1 MPKRLTKL
9 EKTEL
14 IDKFKNGQSI
24 IELSNIFGCTK
35 LTITRNL
42 KNLIGEEQYK
52 EIIKKNKIKKNVYL
66 KDKKVSFIENKD
78 LSKESIDESNLNNQ
92 EISEINLKHKL
103 LEENQFHEIVPL
115 DFEIDNSVRQDLTSV
130 PIEELNIQVTFYMI
144 IDKKTELIIKELK
157 DYPEYEF
164 LSQSELN
171 RKTIQIFKD
180 LKVARKCCQK
190 DQKVIKVPNPKV
202 FKIASSILKG
212 KGISR
217 IVTEDKLIAL

>member
-1 MPKRLTKL
+1 M
-9 EKTEL
+9 
-14 IDKFKNGQSI
+14 
-24 IELSNIFGCTK
+24 
-35 LTITRNL
+35 
-42 KNLIGEEQYK
+42 IGEEEYS
-52 EIIKKNKIKKNVYL
+52 EITKRNKIKKNEYL
-66 KDKKVSFIENKD
+66 NEKKVSFLDKKD
-78 LSKESIDESNLNNQ
+78 LSKKSIKEPNVNNQ
-92 EISEINLKHKL
+92 NKSEINLKNQL

-164 LSQSELN
+164 LSPDELS

-180 LKVARKCCQK
+180 LKLARKCCQK

-202 FKIASSILKG
+202 FELASSILKG
-212 KGISR
+212 KGVTR
-217 IVTEDKLIAL
+217 IVTEDQLIAL

>member
-1 MPKRLTKL
+1 
-9 EKTEL
+9 
-14 IDKFKNGQSI
+14 QSI

-180 LKVARKCCQK
+180 LKVARKC
-190 DQKVIKVPNPKV
+190 
-202 FKIASSILKG
+202 
-212 KGISR
+212 
-217 IVTEDKLIAL
+217 